1 MFVSKHNQSFNIT
14 ERDVLEY
21 CASHGIITTSID
33 DSHNPVNKDYRC
45 TNSHVIVQNC
55 PSCTNIQDKIT
66 NQYKLYICTNG
77 TGAYF
82 CHRCGWKGSWFDFK
96 HTINQSA
103 SSPGSA
109 ASSTHG
115 ERASTTH
122 YGTAAGNAS
131 NSVRPSASSPYSMNM
146 MTAGSS
152 RYASTSTDPSSHT
165 KMVQVGGRSTEFSDP
180 DSFHTVKNGNGGR
193 SGKKSQQKSPPLPMP
208 PARLQALYSTS
219 LLDVS
224 TTIPKGEVETTAAT
238 TTEKNHAAGSNKV
251 LDYLLNVRGLNISTL
266 RKYGVGRA
274 MYSFADNNN
283 NWVSTECVTFPWII
297 TVADAEYQESLRGSK
312 FEWDQAE
319 QVQQQLDE
327 QQQLYRESSYQ
338 QQQQQQHQANTGTST
353 ESTLL
358 LTNNTNMTV
367 DSSCSIAADGDDD
380 EQPMIGTAKDT
391 TSTSTI
397 KAPPTIQ
404 EIKEETFITR
414 RIKVR
419 SVERKDWQRMDPPG
433 GGWGLFGYHT
443 IPNHK
448 PAPSTDDKK
457 KHKNSMKNEPREERE
472 IIITEGEYDAMAV
485 WQATHR
491 PAISLPNGCR
501 SLPVEVLPLL
511 EEFTKIYLWM
521 DNDAAGQDG
530 AEQFAKK
537 LGLERCYI
545 VKPTFSNCRRL
556 TPSTNPTSVDTDP
569 KKKIVGVL
577 TPRPTPQEMV
587 KQLPKDANDALRQGL
602 DLSLILADAQLVRHD
617 RIIRFSDLR
626 DEVLHEIMHPDQYV
640 GHPMNSLP
648 GFTNIIKG
656 FRRGELSV
664 LTGPT
669 GSGKTTFLGQLSV
682 DLVEQDVN
690 VLWGSFEIKNIRLIH
705 KLMQQFAREP
715 LPTGDPTMKDKLEA
729 LSDRFDRLPFT
740 FLKFHGGTD
749 VDDVL
754 DAMDYAVYVNDV
766 EHIIL
771 DNMQFMV
778 SLNSLKGKGSSSSFD
793 KFDVQD
799 MAIEKFRKFATDRNV
814 HIMLVVHPKKEAEN
828 ANLSISS
835 IYGTAKAT
843 QEADTVLIL
852 QNDGRRKFLEVKKN
866 RFNGT
871 LGHTPLHFD
880 RKSCRYGEVPAVN
893 VSGSDS
899 GSHSSPS
906 SSGMPSNNNSV
917 RPAYNNT
924 STGQRHYSKRADPS
938 SQPAVE
944 AKDWFIDYYAN
955 PPTGEPSEWGRY
967 AIYGNSPH
975 SEIWMP
981 YCKYER
987 DATFNDDMA

>member
-1 MFVSKHNQSFNIT
+1 MLF
-14 ERDVLEY
+14 
-21 CASHGIITTSID
+21 
-33 DSHNPVNKDYRC
+33 
-45 TNSHVIVQNC
+45 
-55 PSCTNIQDKIT
+55 
-66 NQYKLYICTNG
+66 
-77 TGAYF
+77 
-82 CHRCGWKGSWFDFK
+82 
-96 HTINQSA
+96 
-103 SSPGSA
+103 
-109 ASSTHG
+109 
-115 ERASTTH
+115 
-122 YGTAAGNAS
+122 
-131 NSVRPSASSPYSMNM
+131 
-146 MTAGSS
+146 
-152 RYASTSTDPSSHT
+152 
-165 KMVQVGGRSTEFSDP
+165 RS
-180 DSFHTVKNGNGGR
+180 
-193 SGKKSQQKSPPLPMP
+193 
-208 PARLQALYSTS
+208 
-219 LLDVS
+219 
-224 TTIPKGEVETTAAT
+224 
-238 TTEKNHAAGSNKV
+238 
-251 LDYLLNVRGLNISTL
+251 
-266 RKYGVGRA
+266 
-274 MYSFADNNN
+274 
-283 NWVSTECVTFPWII
+283 
-297 TVADAEYQESLRGSK
+297 
-312 FEWDQAE
+312 
-319 QVQQQLDE
+319 QQQLDE

-338 QQQQQQHQANTGTST
+338 LANASPPA
-353 ESTLL
+353 ESSIS
-358 LTNNTNMTV
+358 TNMIL

-380 EQPMIGTAKDT
+380 EQPMAATKDV
-391 TSTSTI
+391 STSTL

-404 EIKEETFITR
+404 EIKEQTFLTR

-443 IPNHK
+443 IPNYK
-448 PAPSTDDKK
+448 PPPKTDDKK
-457 KHKNSMKNEPREERE
+457 NKNLKNEPREERE

-511 EEFTKIYLWM
+511 EDFTKIYLWM

-537 LGLERCYI
+537 LGLQRCYI
-545 VKPTFSNCRRL
+545 VKPTFSNCRL
-556 TPSTNPTSVDTDP
+556 KSSSPTSDNNDP
-569 KKKIVGVL
+569 KMSGAL
-577 TPRPTPQEMV
+577 TLRPSSHEMV

-602 DLSLILADAQLVRHD
+602 DLSLILASAQLVRHD

-640 GHPMNSLP
+640 GHPMKSLP

-715 LPTGDPTMKDKLEA
+715 LPAGDPSMKDKLEA

-749 VDDVL
+749 VDAVL

-778 SLNSLKGKGSSSSFD
+778 SLNSLKNKGSSSSFD

-880 RKSCRYGEVPAVN
+880 RKSCRYGEAPAVN

-899 GSHSSPS
+899 GSDS
-906 SSGMPSNNNSV
+906 SSSFNGPSNNS

-924 STGQRHYSKRADPS
+924 ALSGQRQYSKRPDPETK
-938 SQPAVE
+938 PVTE
-944 AKDWFIDYYAN
+944 PKDWFNDYYAN
-955 PPTGEPSEWGRY
+955 PPTGAPTE
-967 AIYGNSPH
+967 
-975 SEIWMP
+975 
-981 YCKYER
+981 
-987 DATFNDDMA
+987 

>member
-1 MFVSKHNQSFNIT
+1 MSKHNQSLNIT

-21 CASHGIITTSID
+21 CHSHGVITADIHD
-33 DSHNPVNKDYRC
+33 AHHHPKDYRC
-45 TNSHVIVQNC
+45 TSNHVIVQNC
-55 PSCTNIQDKIT
+55 PSCTDIADKVT
-66 NQYKLYICTNG
+66 NQYKLYIHTE

-96 HTINQSA
+96 HTINQS
-103 SSPGSA
+103 SSSNGGGGGGVVGDDRGGNDGSPYSAPSLVRSPRNSSSSNNSMTAGGVSSRYVSTYAETETSNPGRP
-109 ASSTHG
+109 SSDPTTG
-115 ERASTTH
+115 GGGGGGRVNKKASTT
-122 YGTAAGNAS
+122 
-131 NSVRPSASSPYSMNM
+131 
-146 MTAGSS
+146 
-152 RYASTSTDPSSHT
+152 T
-165 KMVQVGGRSTEFSDP
+165 K
-180 DSFHTVKNGNGGR
+180 
-193 SGKKSQQKSPPLPMP
+193 QKAPPLPMP
-208 PARLQALYSTS
+208 PARLQASYTSS
-219 LLDVS
+219 LLD
-224 TTIPKGEVETTAAT
+224 GALT
-238 TTEKNHAAGSNKV
+238 TTVSNPV
-251 LDYLLNVRGLNISTL
+251 LDYLVQVRGLNIATL

-274 MYSFADNNN
+274 TYSFADQSN
-283 NWVSTECVTFPWII
+283 NWVSSECVTFPWII
-297 TVADAEYQESLRGSK
+297 SVADAEYQESLRGSK
-312 FEWDQAE
+312 FVWDDAE
-319 QVQQQLDE
+319 QVQQSLDR

-338 QQQQQQHQANTGTST
+338 QQQQQASTTNESTTET

-358 LTNNTNMTV
+358 SSETSGNDSPPPPPVSDSTPTV
-367 DSSCSIAADGDDD
+367 
-380 EQPMIGTAKDT
+380 
-391 TSTSTI
+391 
-397 KAPPTIQ
+397 KAPPTMQ
-404 EIKEETFITR
+404 EMKEQAYITR

-419 SVERKDWQRMDPPG
+419 SVDRKEWQRMDPPG
-433 GGWGLFGYHT
+433 GGWGLFGFHT
-443 IPNHK
+443 VPKAVKATTPTN
-448 PAPSTDDKK
+448 AAAAATTTTDDE
-457 KHKNSMKNEPREERE
+457 NEPSERE

-485 WQATHR
+485 WQDTKR

-511 EEFTKIYLWM
+511 EDFTKIYLWM

-537 LGLERCYI
+537 LGLQRCYI
-545 VKPTFSNCRRL
+545 VKPTFSNCRL
-556 TPSTNPTSVDTDP
+556 KSSPPITNDQEAHQTSTTPKHPTVT
-569 KKKIVGVL
+569 
-577 TPRPTPQEMV
+577 
-587 KQLPKDANDALRQGL
+587 QLPKDANDALRQGL
-602 DLSLILADAQLVRHD
+602 DLSLILADAQLVPHE

-640 GHPMNSLP
+640 GHPMTSLP
-648 GFTNIIKG
+648 GFTNVIKG

-682 DLVEQDVN
+682 DLAEQDVN

-715 LPTGDPTMKDKLEA
+715 LPTGDPSMRPKLEA
-729 LSDRFDRLPFT
+729 LSDRFERLPLT

-778 SLNSLKGKGSSSSFD
+778 SLNSLKNRGSSSSFD

-828 ANLSISS
+828 ASLSISS

-880 RKSCRYGEVPAVN
+880 RQSCRYGETPPVN
-893 VSGSDS
+893 VSGSDH
-899 GSHSSPS
+899 GS
-906 SSGMPSNNNSV
+906 SSFSTGGVPARPANGMPIKKFYGN
-917 RPAYNNT
+917 RDHPEPP
-924 STGQRHYSKRADPS
+924 ST
-938 SQPAVE
+938 VE
-944 AKDWFIDYYAN
+944 VKDWFTEYSADQWTN
-955 PPTGEPSEWGRY
+955 TP
-967 AIYGNSPH
+967 
-975 SEIWMP
+975 
-981 YCKYER
+981 
-987 DATFNDDMA
+987 

>member
-1 MFVSKHNQSFNIT
+1 M
-14 ERDVLEY
+14 
-21 CASHGIITTSID
+21 
-33 DSHNPVNKDYRC
+33 
-45 TNSHVIVQNC
+45 
-55 PSCTNIQDKIT
+55 
-66 NQYKLYICTNG
+66 
-77 TGAYF
+77 
-82 CHRCGWKGSWFDFK
+82 
-96 HTINQSA
+96 
-103 SSPGSA
+103 
-109 ASSTHG
+109 
-115 ERASTTH
+115 
-122 YGTAAGNAS
+122 
-131 NSVRPSASSPYSMNM
+131 
-146 MTAGSS
+146 
-152 RYASTSTDPSSHT
+152 
-165 KMVQVGGRSTEFSDP
+165 
-180 DSFHTVKNGNGGR
+180 
-193 SGKKSQQKSPPLPMP
+193 
-208 PARLQALYSTS
+208 
-219 LLDVS
+219 
-224 TTIPKGEVETTAAT
+224 
-238 TTEKNHAAGSNKV
+238 
-251 LDYLLNVRGLNISTL
+251 
-266 RKYGVGRA
+266 
-274 MYSFADNNN
+274 
-283 NWVSTECVTFPWII
+283 
-297 TVADAEYQESLRGSK
+297 
-312 FEWDQAE
+312 
-319 QVQQQLDE
+319 
-327 QQQLYRESSYQ
+327 
-338 QQQQQQHQANTGTST
+338 
-353 ESTLL
+353 
-358 LTNNTNMTV
+358 
-367 DSSCSIAADGDDD
+367 
-380 EQPMIGTAKDT
+380 
-391 TSTSTI
+391 
-397 KAPPTIQ
+397 KAPPTMQ
-404 EIKEETFITR
+404 EIKEQTFITR

-443 IPNHK
+443 IPNEK
-448 PAPSTDDKK
+448 PTPTADDKK
-457 KHKNSMKNEPREERE
+457 NRTMRNEPREERE

-511 EEFTKIYLWM
+511 EDFTKIYLWM

-537 LGLERCYI
+537 LGLQRCYI
-545 VKPTFSNCRRL
+545 VRPTFSNCRL
-556 TPSTNPTSVDTDP
+556 KSSSPANDKDP
-569 KKKIVGVL
+569 KKKSAL
-577 TPRPTPQEMV
+577 TSRPSPHEMV

-640 GHPMNSLP
+640 GHPMKSLP

-664 LTGPT
+664 ITGPT

-715 LPTGDPTMKDKLEA
+715 LPTGDPSMKDKLEA
-729 LSDRFDRLPFT
+729 LSDRFDRLPLT
-740 FLKFHGGTD
+740 FMKFHGGTD

-880 RKSCRYGEVPAVN
+880 RKSCRYGEVPVVN

-899 GSHSSPS
+899 SSNSSPS
-906 SSGMPSNNNSV
+906 TGGGPSSNS
-917 RPAYNNT
+917 RSAYNN
-924 STGQRHYSKRADPS
+924 SSAISGQRQYAKRPEPTA
-938 SQPAVE
+938 QPTIE
-944 AKDWFIDYYAN
+944 GKDNFMEYYM
-955 PPTGEPSEWGRY
+955 
-967 AIYGNSPH
+967 NSPTTTPT
-975 SEIWMP
+975 E
-981 YCKYER
+981 
-987 DATFNDDMA
+987 